1 MGMINFIKSFF
12 EESEEEIKEEIKEA
26 EKIKKE
32 AEKRLEELKNKKKS
46 KISKKQERNLT
57 ITITIILII
66 IIGFYGLKWYKS
78 IPKPFKYEC
87 NELNPC
93 TDCLVT
99 ASCIMFEETID
110 NDYIHFTIENKNILN
125 GNCNAKI
132 TITNEDSILSDKI
145 YKLGQLIPN
154 QNKVF
159 KIELDLPDG
168 ETQTSVEPM
177 CEWE

>member
-1 MGMINFIKSFF
+1 
-12 EESEEEIKEEIKEA
+12 
-26 EKIKKE
+26 
-32 AEKRLEELKNKKKS
+32 
-46 KISKKQERNLT
+46 
-57 ITITIILII
+57 
-66 IIGFYGLKWYKS
+66 
-78 IPKPFKYEC
+78 
-87 NELNPC
+87 
-93 TDCLVT
+93 
-99 ASCIMFEETID
+99 MFEETID